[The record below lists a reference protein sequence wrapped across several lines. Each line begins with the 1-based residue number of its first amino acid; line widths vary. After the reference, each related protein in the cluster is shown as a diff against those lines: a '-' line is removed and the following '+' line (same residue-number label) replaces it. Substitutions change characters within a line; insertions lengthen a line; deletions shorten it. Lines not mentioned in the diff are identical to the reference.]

1 MAARG
6 PLLVRVLSIAGA
18 IGGATLVLAVPV
30 GAQEPPP
37 DPGSAVDQYVEH
49 VPSASG
55 PATPGIKK
63 KKRTPLPRAGAKALK
78 KVPPATAKALTDIAT
93 SSDYGAPQV
102 SSEPKPKSKSKPK
115 PKPKPVRGGATSG
128 SDAVTTTSVSTTL
141 RSSVGALGTAS
152 DTRLVGL
159 LGVLLVSVLAAVALA
174 ARRP

>member
-1 MAARG
+1 MAARC

-18 IGGATLVLAVPV
+18 IAGATLVLAVPV

-55 PATPGIKK
+55 PGITK
-63 KKRTPLPRAGAKALK
+63 KKRTRLPRAGAKALK
-78 KVPPATAKALTDIAT
+78 KAPPATAKALTDIAT

-102 SSEPKPKSKSKPK
+102 SSEPEPKPK
-115 PKPKPVRGGATSG
+115 PKPKPKPEPVRGGATKG

-159 LGVLLVSVLAAVALA
+159 LGVLLVSVLAAVGLA
-174 ARRP
+174 MRRPRE